1 MAAGAGIVRAG
12 DHIVVVHMVHQDF
25 LVKIVTVDDSG
36 ESIAAIRPKSLLN
49 IVKASRNLHP
59 DAEPWLLA
67 GCALGAAHL
76 LQMQLWYKAVGCPPW
91 LC

>member
-25 LVKIVTVDDSG
+25 LVKIVTVDESG

-49 IVKASRNLHP
+49 IVKVGLPMSG
-59 DAEPWLLA
+59 WWFS
-67 GCALGAAHL
+67 CCLG
-76 LQMQLWYKAVGCPPW
+76 
-91 LC
+91 